1 MSNYKSALNRI
12 NSAQTVAEIDRV
24 AEGLKRVY
32 NVGQLTDGEYLRLDV
47 KLCDKITLLHW
58 ARLRRDYPAIERTE

>member
-12 NSAQTVAEIDRV
+12 NNAQTVADIDRV
-24 AEGLKRVY
+24 VEGLKRVY

-47 KLCDKITLLHW
+47 KLCDKINLLHW
-58 ARLRRDYPAIERTE
+58 ARLRREYPAIERAE